1 MDKKRKKALQFDN
14 GRHWQHVLINDRFS
28 EKASKHHSTVSI
40 HPYVCALV
48 QRWKQQ
54 QALRCTTPHVKR
66 SSYTSSVYESE
77 KKNRATTGWTN
88 EGHSLYNVHTSCNK
102 VLLCFTTRDH
112 ACHFLS
118 AVKLDMTRLLTLLI
132 VFDMRAWCRL
142 ILEVSLLPSGPF
154 WYSFWSSSRRLD
166 TLNVKAIGNNTSGS
180 VASSGKFLKA
190 CRSFS
195 KGNLTW
201 QYDSN
206 SIQRFNICFKY
217 AFEQK
222 ATEDKKTHQ
231 IIMTESQKS
240 QSNLENNLNTL

>member
-1 MDKKRKKALQFDN
+1 MCGRRVLWFFFFIVIEVGLSWQDYVEIRIMDFVDSVVTWVFRNYVLARFLSFLPDQLTEKRDKEFIYWMVMDKKKKKALQFDN

-48 QRWKQQ
+48 QRWKQHQ
-54 QALRCTTPHVKR
+54 ELRCTPIVKR
-66 SSYTSSVYESE
+66 SYTSSVYES
-77 KKNRATTGWTN
+77 TVIVTN
-88 EGHSLYNVHTSCNK
+88 KQSNKRMNEWRPFFLYSVHTSYNK

-118 AVKLDMTRLLTLLI
+118 AVKLDITRLPTLLI

-166 TLNVKAIGNNTSGS
+166 TWKIKEL
-180 VASSGKFLKA
+180 VAWFP
-190 CRSFS
+190 
-195 KGNLTW
+195 
-201 QYDSN
+201 
-206 SIQRFNICFKY
+206 
-217 AFEQK
+217 
-222 ATEDKKTHQ
+222 
-231 IIMTESQKS
+231 
-240 QSNLENNLNTL
+240 

>member
-1 MDKKRKKALQFDN
+1 MTDSQRKHRNITL
-14 GRHWQHVLINDRFS
+14 LYL
-28 EKASKHHSTVSI
+28 SI
-40 HPYVCALV
+40 HMYVHLS
-48 QRWKQQ
+48 RDENNS
-54 QALRCTTPHVKR
+54 RR
-66 SSYTSSVYESE
+66 SAAPPPMLKGAVIPLPFMKA

-195 KGNLTW
+195 KGNLTKSSW
-201 QYDSN
+201 QNRKRANPTWKTTLIPCKYQPAIRKSN
-206 SIQRFNICFKY
+206 YFKKVSKWT
-217 AFEQK
+217 A
-222 ATEDKKTHQ
+222 
-231 IIMTESQKS
+231 
-240 QSNLENNLNTL
+240 